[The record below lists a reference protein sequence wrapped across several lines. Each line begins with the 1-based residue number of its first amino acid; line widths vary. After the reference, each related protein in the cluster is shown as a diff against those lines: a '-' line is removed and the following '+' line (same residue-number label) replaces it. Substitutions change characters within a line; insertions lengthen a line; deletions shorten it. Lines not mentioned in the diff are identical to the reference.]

1 MPIAYIFATR
11 RSITFQPMKSI
22 RSNSLSLKVLKAHTI
37 SRLQRY
43 RDENIS
49 VDGNNSVPLGR
60 FFRPVNNKGK

>member
-11 RSITFQPMKSI
+11 RHITFQPMKSI

-43 RDENIS
+43 RNENIS

-60 FFRPVNNKGK
+60 CFRPVNNKGK